1 MKKIVA
7 LLCALVLC
15 IGCLP
20 VMAEETTTHPKYV
33 FMFIGDGMGNPQVTA
48 TQYYLGSIQN
58 PDSDF
63 PVPADLSFTTFPYL
77 GLVTTYDSSSFCPDS
92 ASTATSM
99 ASGKKT
105 LSGVINY
112 DVTLTTPYKLITE
125 YAKEAGKKIGVITS
139 VSVDHATPAAYYAK
153 QPSRNDYYEIALQAL
168 TGTTVDYLAGGGFK
182 RMNGSDGSQKSLME
196 VAEENGWTI
205 PTTNDEIRNL
215 TATDGRVLATNPVLQ
230 DSKAIHYEIDRE
242 QLEAAGE
249 DVLSLADFVRSGIN
263 VLDNDNGFFMMCE
276 GGKIDWAG
284 HANDAA
290 TSIHDTLALSDAVQV
305 ALDFAA
311 DHPGECLIIVTADHE
326 TGGMTIGFATT
337 AYDTHFQ
344 YLANQ
349 KTSFTAFDDVIAQLK
364 ENNATFD
371 QAMEKVE
378 ELYGLTR
385 EEGKDLSL
393 TETDVE
399 SLRQAWEVS
408 TGTSEVAEDEAALLY
423 GGYNPFSMAVSHI
436 MNNKAGLS
444 YTSYAHTGLQIPV
457 YAWGVGAEK
466 FSGLY
471 DNTDIF
477 NRTMDAMGLT
487 ADAE

>member
-1 MKKIVA
+1 MKKFLAI
-7 LLCALVLC
+7 LCALVLAL
-15 IGCLP
+15 GC
-20 VMAEETTTHPKYV
+20 VSATAEENTAPKYV

-58 PDSDF
+58 PDSEF

-77 GLVTTYDSSSFCPDS
+77 GMVTTYDSSSFCPDS

-112 DVTLTTPYKLITE
+112 DVTLTHPYKLITE

-153 QPSRNDYYEIALQAL
+153 QPSRNDYYEIAVQAL

-182 RMNGSDGSQKSLME
+182 KMNGANGDQTSLMDI
-196 VAEENGWTI
+196 AAENGWVV
-205 PTTNDEIRNL
+205 PQTNDEIRAL
-215 TATDGRVLATNPVLQ
+215 TATDSRVLATNPVLQ
-230 DSKAIHYEIDRE
+230 DSKAIHYEIDRI
-242 QLEAAGE
+242 QKEAAGE

-263 VLDNDNGFFMMCE
+263 VLDNENGFFMMCE

-290 TSIHDTLALSDAVQV
+290 TSIHDTIALSDAVQV
-305 ALDFAA
+305 ALDFAQE
-311 DHPGECLIIVTADHE
+311 HPGECLIIVTADHE

-344 YLANQ
+344 YLQNQ
-349 KTSFTAFDDVIAQLK
+349 KTSFTAFDDVISELK
-364 ENNATFD
+364 ANNATFED
-371 QAMEKVE
+371 ALAKVE
-378 ELYGLTR
+378 ECYGLTTR
-385 EEGKDLSL
+385 EGEAL
-393 TETDVE
+393 TLTDTDVE
-399 SLRQAWEVS
+399 SLRKAWNVAM
-408 TGTSEVAEDEAALLY
+408 GTQEIDSAESNLLY

-457 YAWGVGAEK
+457 YAWGVGAEN

-471 DNTDIF
+471 DNTGIF
-477 NRTMDAMGLT
+477 TRTMNVMGLT
-487 ADAE
+487 EDAE